1 MKLAK
6 DWVLSLL
13 PESLSFVQPDS
24 LAVKAG
30 LYTAGLVVGLVLVCC
45 IQCCAMAVYCIRPL
59 KNLFLKLKNKVLWN
73 MFIKV
78 FQGGY
83 LTYIFSSV
91 VYVVVYDYTKFY
103 NLFEYC
109 TSLLIVV
116 VCVCLG
122 IAQYQYVMSSDH
134 NKLAEQSARYGSIHT
149 GIDTRRPQALKQV
162 GLFYL
167 TRTLAAFF
175 LAFNNLKGFLHAMWL
190 V

>member
-1 MKLAK
+1 
-6 DWVLSLL
+6 
-13 PESLSFVQPDS
+13 
-24 LAVKAG
+24 
-30 LYTAGLVVGLVLVCC
+30 
-45 IQCCAMAVYCIRPL
+45 MAVYCIRPL

-134 NKLAEQSARYGSIHT
+134 NKLAEQRARYGSIHT
-149 GIDTRRPQALKQV
+149 GIDTKRPQALKQV